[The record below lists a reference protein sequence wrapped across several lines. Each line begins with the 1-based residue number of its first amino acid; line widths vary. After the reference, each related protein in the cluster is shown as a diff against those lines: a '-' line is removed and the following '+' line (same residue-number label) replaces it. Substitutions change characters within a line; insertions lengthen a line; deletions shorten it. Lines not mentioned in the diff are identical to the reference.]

1 MDVPTNGEVIAWAV
15 LAVSTAA
22 GAVRFFIRECLE
34 AERREKER
42 REKERRNAD
51 L

>member
-22 GAVRFFIRECLE
+22 GAVRFFIREVLE
-34 AERREKER
+34 ADR

>member
-1 MDVPTNGEVIAWAV
+1 MDVPTNGEVIAWAM

-22 GAVRFFIRECLE
+22 SAVRFFIRECLE
-34 AERREKER
+34 AERREKEQ
-42 REKERRNAD
+42 RNAD

>member
-15 LAVSTAA
+15 LTISTSYAA
-22 GAVRFFIRECLE
+22 IRFFIRECIAADRWE
-34 AERREKER
+34 E
-42 REKERRNAD
+42 ERRNAD

>member
-15 LAVSTAA
+15 LCVSTAV
-22 GAVRFFIRECLE
+22 GTVRFFIREVLE
-34 AERREKER
+34 ADRREE
-42 REKERRNAD
+42 ERRNAD

>member
-15 LAVSTAA
+15 LCVSTAV
-22 GAVRFFIRECLE
+22 GTLRSFIRECIT
-34 AERREKER
+34 ADRREE
-42 REKERRNAD
+42 ERRNAD

>member
-15 LAVSTAA
+15 LCVSTAV
-22 GAVRFFIRECLE
+22 GTVRFFIRECI
-34 AERREKER
+34 AADRREE
-42 REKERRNAD
+42 ERRNAD

>member
-15 LAVSTAA
+15 LAVSTAV
-22 GAVRFFIRECLE
+22 GTVRFFIRECIT
-34 AERREKER
+34 ADRREE
-42 REKERRNAD
+42 ERRNAD

>member
-15 LAVSTAA
+15 LAVSTAV
-22 GAVRFFIRECLE
+22 GAVRFFIREVLE
-34 AERREKER
+34 ADRLEKEQ
-42 REKERRNAD
+42 RNAD

>member
-15 LAVSTAA
+15 LAMSTGYAA
-22 GAVRFFIRECLE
+22 IRFFIREVLE
-34 AERREKER
+34 ANRREE
-42 REKERRNAD
+42 ERRNAD